1 MLSVKYVTQPSKLI
15 IPVDKLSS
23 ELFGLD
29 EDELTL
35 MIKNKNLAHEFK
47 ESEPRYEEKSA
58 NRKNT
63 ATTKFKF
70 WYHGDR
76 FDVVNLTFFDQL
88 IFSVCMTEFLRGV
101 TVVTPNIIFRDLGG
115 AKRVHHYNYTT
126 QILNSLQKL
135 SQLEM
140 ILNATEAANTL
151 FQIKGDKF
159 KHVQRGFVLPAEEV
173 EVRINGQI
181 CNGYQ
186 IQEHSLVF
194 EYAQCKGQVVQV
206 PIEHLNVPHTKNTLT
221 FMLVKLYIYMRIL
234 RINRK
239 LFDAKTTKQE
249 KLKPQ
254 SIVLNTLFS
263 VCGLTKKLKDWQFR
277 LRLMKQIIQYMDHLI
292 KCKVISNYQL
302 TDPTKT
308 PQKHLKDCTKIV
320 FNPIKPTKP
329 TEENKDDEED

>member
-35 MIKNKNLAHEFK
+35 MIKNKNLAHEFQ
-47 ESEPRYEEKSA
+47 EFEPRYEEKSSKQ
-58 NRKNT
+58 KNVT
-63 ATTKFKF
+63 TTKFKF

-101 TVVTPNIIFRDLGG
+101 TVITPNIIFRDLGG
-115 AKRVHHYNYTT
+115 AKNCSCFNYTT
-126 QILNSLQKL
+126 QILTSLQKL

-140 ILNATEAANTL
+140 ILNATESANTL

-173 EVRINGQI
+173 EVKVNGQI

-186 IQEHSLVF
+186 IQENSLVF
-194 EYAQCKGQVVQV
+194 EYAQCKGQIIQI

-221 FMLVKLYIYMRIL
+221 FMILKIYIYMRIL

-254 SIVLNTLFS
+254 SIVLDTLYT
-263 VCGLTKKLKDWQFR
+263 VCRLTEKMKDWQFR
-277 LRLMKQIIQYMDHLI
+277 LRLMKQLIKFMDHLVQ
-292 KCKVISNYQL
+292 CKIISQYQL

-308 PQKHLKDCTKIV
+308 PQKYLKDCTKILIL
-320 FNPIKPTKP
+320 PIKPTKP
-329 TEENKDDEED
+329 TEDTKDDEED